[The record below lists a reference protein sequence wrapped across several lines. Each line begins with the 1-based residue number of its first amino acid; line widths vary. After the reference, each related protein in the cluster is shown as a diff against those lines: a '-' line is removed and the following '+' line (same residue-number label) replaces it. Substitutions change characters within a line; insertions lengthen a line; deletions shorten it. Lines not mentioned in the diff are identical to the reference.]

1 MPSKCYYYAY
11 IRYPLQS
18 PDRGKSQS
26 SSTSLFGRLGSLRKM
41 KKQVD
46 DDRYQ
51 GYVVQYCGY
60 QPVSRPDGLEMV
72 KEVVQQLAIPKMSSA
87 TAAPAHLVEFDISP
101 SGINLTDPQRK
112 FFGRKHFSS
121 KTITYVLRIRYV
133 CKKCYCFLINIT
145 VIHINFAC
153 KILC

>member
-1 MPSKCYYYAY
+1 
-11 IRYPLQS
+11 
-18 PDRGKSQS
+18 
-26 SSTSLFGRLGSLRKM
+26 M

-133 CKKCYCFLINIT
+133 HKKCYCFLINIT
-145 VIHINFAC
+145 IIHINFVC